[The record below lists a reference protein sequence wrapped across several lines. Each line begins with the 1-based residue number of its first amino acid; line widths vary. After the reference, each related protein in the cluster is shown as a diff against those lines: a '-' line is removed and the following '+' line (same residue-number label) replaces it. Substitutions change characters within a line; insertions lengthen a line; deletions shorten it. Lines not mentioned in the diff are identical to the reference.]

1 MKHFSKKIKPHF
13 ITCEDLKTCGT
24 FFTSQ
29 DQEDKERAGDTLTTF
44 FTLKKN
50 VSPLPRVNCNDVGNT
65 NASTG
70 FMMDLTSSKS
80 SDLCHWPQSAR
91 MRCSSG
97 GQLYQVAEARLFFL
111 QKYKNLQVD
120 VGWGDGRLLA
130 LSRKI

>member
-91 MRCSSG
+91 MHCSSG
-97 GQLYQVAEARLFFL
+97 GQLNQVTEARLFF
-111 QKYKNLQVD
+111 YKNTRTLKLML
-120 VGWGDGRLLA
+120 VGGDRRLLA